1 MGFRPSWLPKKKYTT
16 DHDTQALPPD
26 SHSSYTLQIL
36 ATMVEYPLSLD
47 SSSYSR
53 QNDNNDSTTS
63 SKASDDDDEIEY
75 NKTKTNKDSIPWQQ
89 Q

>member
-1 MGFRPSWLPKKKYTT
+1 
-16 DHDTQALPPD
+16 
-26 SHSSYTLQIL
+26 
-36 ATMVEYPLSLD
+36 MVEYPLSLD

-75 NKTKTNKDSIPWQQ
+75 NKTKTNKDSIP
-89 Q
+89 